1 MATINNVT
9 DTGEKRTTKAPRAE
23 PATSKTTPAEP
34 ATTEATPA
42 EPATTEATPAEPATA
57 EAAPAE
63 PLAMP
68 ATVQLIAPA
77 TPVTQ
82 QNRST
87 TLIAAIVGAV
97 LTALI
102 GGMFLFM
109 VAAFDD
115 VRTEIDTLRNDMNN
129 EIGSVRAE
137 IGTLRADTNA
147 RFAEVD
153 RKFDQIQNV
162 LLDHTDRLARIETAL
177 GIEGRPTNTANR

>member
-9 DTGEKRTTKAPRAE
+9 DTGEKRTTEAPRAE
-23 PATSKTTPAEP
+23 PATTRAARAEP
-34 ATTEATPA
+34 ATTE
-42 EPATTEATPAEPATA
+42 A

-115 VRTEIDTLRNDMNN
+115 VHN
-129 EIGSVRAE
+129 EISSVRAE
-137 IGTLRADTNA
+137 IGSLRADTNEQIDTLRNDTNA

-153 RKFDQIQNV
+153 RKFDQIQRV

-177 GIEGRPTNTANR
+177 DIEGRPTNTANR